1 MLHPMIR
8 LLALIAVM
16 ALVSPV
22 RSDETSRPQ
31 NGPYYSGQ
39 LLVAGPSMPD
49 PRFAGVVIYLADH
62 DREGAIG
69 LVVNQPLGGGP
80 VRDFLIGLGHPPA
93 DDDDISGDIRIH
105 RGGPVDRGA
114 GFVLHTNDYQ
124 TENTAM
130 IRGAVA
136 VTASLDA
143 VKDIGRGKG
152 PRRYLILLGYA
163 GWRGGQLEEELRR
176 GDWEIA
182 PYDEETVFGT
192 DDDAKW
198 SRAHANAGVPM

>member
-93 DDDDISGDIRIH
+93 DDDDISGDISGDIH
-105 RGGPVDRGA
+105 
-114 GFVLHTNDYQ
+114 
-124 TENTAM
+124 
-130 IRGAVA
+130 
-136 VTASLDA
+136 
-143 VKDIGRGKG
+143 
-152 PRRYLILLGYA
+152 
-163 GWRGGQLEEELRR
+163 
-176 GDWEIA
+176 
-182 PYDEETVFGT
+182 
-192 DDDAKW
+192 
-198 SRAHANAGVPM
+198 